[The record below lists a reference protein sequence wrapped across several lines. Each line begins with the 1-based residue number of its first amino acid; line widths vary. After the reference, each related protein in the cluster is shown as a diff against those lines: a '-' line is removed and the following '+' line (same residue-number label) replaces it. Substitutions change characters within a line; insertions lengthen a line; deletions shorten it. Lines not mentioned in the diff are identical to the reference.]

1 MEYGKCNKELE
12 HKEHGP
18 SGDIRN
24 MELQG
29 KSESVKNKECG
40 TQRTG
45 NITEHKEHET
55 SHGTPETSENKRR
68 GTNNKGR
75 GT

>member
-1 MEYGKCNKELE
+1 MEYGECNKELE
-12 HKEHGP
+12 HKEHEP

-24 MELQG
+24 MELQE

-45 NITEHKEHET
+45 NITEHKEH
-55 SHGTPETSENKRR
+55 GTPETSENKRR
-68 GTNNKGR
+68 GTNNKNR